1 MNPLWALVPPLAVIP
16 FILLLGEK
24 RKNWRE
30 VSILVAGV
38 ALFLINKSIYNDLM
52 AGGTPQSGEI
62 GLLADYTLK
71 LSAEPMGVMFGLLAS
86 FLWVVTTVYSI
97 GYMRGHHEINQT
109 RFYTCFA
116 IALAAVMGAAYADN
130 LLTLFVAY
138 EVITISTFPLVTHA
152 GGVDAKKAGRVYLG
166 ILMTTSIGFLLP
178 AIVWTATVGSSLDF
192 VPGGVLAD
200 SGLSNGAMACL
211 LGLFVFGITAR
222 GSRCKNR
229 CFQFTEDCHLH
240 VWNRHRCRVRS
251 RAMVSACCSFYGH
264 CVVYRGVY
272 ISGGVLHIVMHAF
285 GKITLFFCAGAILV
299 ALHKSEISKLDG
311 IGRRMPITMGAFFIG
326 AVSIIGLPPA
336 GGVWS
341 KLLIAGGSLDTG
353 TIIWAS
359 VLMLSTLLNIAYL
372 LPIPLRAFFKPDPS
386 LAPGE
391 KATLQEAPP
400 ACLWAI
406 VLTAFTCLLLFV
418 YPQPLTELIGL
429 IQWR

>member
-1 MNPLWALVPPLAVIP
+1 
-16 FILLLGEK
+16 
-24 RKNWRE
+24 
-30 VSILVAGV
+30 
-38 ALFLINKSIYNDLM
+38 
-52 AGGTPQSGEI
+52 
-62 GLLADYTLK
+62 
-71 LSAEPMGVMFGLLAS
+71 
-86 FLWVVTTVYSI
+86 
-97 GYMRGHHEINQT
+97 
-109 RFYTCFA
+109 
-116 IALAAVMGAAYADN
+116 
-130 LLTLFVAY
+130 
-138 EVITISTFPLVTHA
+138 
-152 GGVDAKKAGRVYLG
+152 
-166 ILMTTSIGFLLP
+166 
-178 AIVWTATVGSSLDF
+178 
-192 VPGGVLAD
+192 
-200 SGLSNGAMACL
+200 
-211 LGLFVFGITAR
+211 
-222 GSRCKNR
+222 
-229 CFQFTEDCHLH
+229 
-240 VWNRHRCRVRS
+240 
-251 RAMVSACCSFYGH
+251 
-264 CVVYRGVY
+264 
-272 ISGGVLHIVMHAF
+272 MHAF

-372 LPIPLRAFFKPDPS
+372 LPIPLRAFIKPDPS